1 MPSLTAIAVQPP
13 AWDLSF
19 LFASPDDPA
28 IERAWHDAHAKADA
42 LAPLRGKIESGELP
56 PAELAEGIETLESLL
71 VDSSKPILYA
81 SLRYAAD
88 ASDPAN
94 GAFYQAQA
102 EKSTA
107 LSVKLVFIELELQG
121 APQEAVD
128 AWLADPAMAPYA
140 HYLKTVRVYAPF
152 RLSEKEEVLLEEVA
166 NTGSRAWNR
175 LFDETLSNQKFAVTI
190 NGEEREMNQ
199 SQVLD
204 LLREADRSKR
214 IAGAEAFSRGLAANE
229 RVLTFVF
236 NTLVQDKAVGDRLR
250 GYEEPETAR
259 HLSNELSAETVALL
273 ERVSR
278 ENYGLVARYYRVKKT
293 LLGLDELTH
302 VDRYA
307 PLKEPEGEVDWP
319 RAKEICLTSFARFS
333 QRMSDGAKEFFD
345 RDWIDAEP
353 RDGKRGGAFCQYN
366 TPDLNPVI
374 LMSYNGKLDDVST
387 LAHELGHG
395 VHAALSRGQN
405 LFDFHGTLPMAE
417 LASTF
422 GEMLVFESLV
432 AEASH
437 EDEVALYAGKIEGVF
452 ATVFR
457 QIAMYAFERRL
468 HRARREEGELV
479 PERIGEIWQEE
490 VQAMFGDSVTLGEE
504 HRRWWSYVGHFT
516 HSPFYVYAYSFGE
529 LVALSLY
536 EMARAETKEGRGAEF
551 AERYLNMLSLG
562 GSRSPQDLMDLMGV
576 RLDDES
582 FWRGGIAAVKR
593 LVTTFEALVAQKA

>member
-1 MPSLTAIAVQPP
+1 MPSATATTPP
-13 AWDLSF
+13 TWDLDF
-19 LFASPDDPA
+19 LFASPDDPK
-28 IERAWHDAHAKADA
+28 IERAWTDAHTQADS
-42 LAPLRGKIESGELP
+42 LAPLRGEIESGELP
-56 PAELAEGIETLESLL
+56 ATDLARAMKTLETLL
-71 VDSSKPILYA
+71 VESSKPILYA
-81 SLRYAAD
+81 SLRYAANS
-88 ASDPAN
+88 SDPAN
-94 GAFYQAQA
+94 GAFYQAQS

-107 LSVKLVFIELELQG
+107 LSVKLMFLELELQG
-121 APQEAVD
+121 APQAAVD
-128 AWLADPAMAPYA
+128 RWLADPALAEYR
-140 HYLKTVRVYAPF
+140 HYVENVRVYAPF
-152 RLSEKEEVLLEEVA
+152 RLTEKEEVLLEEVA

-175 LFDETLSNQKFAVTI
+175 LFDETLSNQKFTVTI
-190 NGEEREMNQ
+190 DGQEETMNQ

-214 IAGAEAFSRGLAANE
+214 LAGADAFSKGLAANE

-250 GYEEPETAR
+250 GYDEPETSR
-259 HLSNELSAETVALL
+259 HLSNELAPETVALL
-273 ERVSR
+273 ERVCR
-278 ENYGLVARYYRVKKT
+278 ENYPLVARYYRVKKN

-307 PLKEPEGEVDWP
+307 PLKEPEGEMDWP

-333 QRMSDGAKEFFD
+333 RKMSARAEEFFTK
-345 RDWIDAEP
+345 DWIDAEP

-366 TPDLNPVI
+366 TPDLNPVV

-395 VHAALSRGQN
+395 VHAALSRDQN
-405 LFDFHGTLPMAE
+405 LFNFHGTLPMAE

-437 EDEVALYAGKIEGVF
+437 EDKVALYAGKIEGVF

-457 QIAMYAFERRL
+457 QIAMYAFERKL
-468 HRARREEGELV
+468 HRARREEGELT

-490 VQAMFGDSVTLGEE
+490 VQAMFGDSVTLGDE

-536 EMARAETKEGRGAEF
+536 EMARDGGPEF
-551 AERYLNMLSLG
+551 ADRYLNMLSLG

-576 RLDDES
+576 KLDDEA
-582 FWRGGIAAVKR
+582 FWQGGIAAVER
-593 LVTTFEALVAQKA
+593 LVTTFEALVAEQE